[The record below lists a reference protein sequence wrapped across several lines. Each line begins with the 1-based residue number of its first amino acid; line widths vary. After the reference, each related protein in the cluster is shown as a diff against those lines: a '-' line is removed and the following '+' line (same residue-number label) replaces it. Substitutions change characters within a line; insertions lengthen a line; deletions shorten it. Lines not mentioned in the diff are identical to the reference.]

1 MLNEC
6 WWLRAASSLTGHPS
20 KWYKF
25 DPSLINYKLE
35 KLRGEPCTPRDS
47 RKCWQFFF
55 WDFPTS
61 TGQTSQILTTVKVFS
76 KKLVNKSKK
85 CESDRRFSWTKL
97 TEIKLVTQIGVEPHD
112 SYCVIKLITAGSAFN
127 LLKGEAFIIQQ
138 KLGNLQ
144 KGWCT
149 TWERQMYRCTI
160 LLKKSSK
167 QMRAHLF
174 ATQSNDG

>member
-1 MLNEC
+1 MLTVF
-6 WWLRAASSLTGHPS
+6 L
-20 KWYKF
+20 
-25 DPSLINYKLE
+25 
-35 KLRGEPCTPRDS
+35 S
-47 RKCWQFFF
+47 RFFNLHRVA
-55 WDFPTS
+55 
-61 TGQTSQILTTVKVFS
+61 GQASQILTTVKVFS
-76 KKLVNKSKK
+76 KKMVNKSKK

-112 SYCVIKLITAGSAFN
+112 SYFVIKLITAGSAFN

-174 ATQSNDG
+174 ATQSNDGWRMVLFVWKKILSTLISCIYFKKNGFLCVIWLV